1 MLEGHPGTC
10 RVWTSLTTASANR
23 GQVFFENIIEAL
35 KITSTTRA
43 CLSFQRP
50 IGKTRGPISNAITV
64 AWRFLEGVVDVK
76 DLVSALGD
84 NGVTITTTNGTL
96 RITDME
102 TLTASHQRWI
112 VQQRQSQITRQVAKT
127 KRKLDDDTGV
137 PLPVPVKVTKK
148 QAPRTKQDRSV
159 NNKKRDPVVR
169 AKKNKARKQQSR
181 TAEQVHDVYVN
192 RQNKRARETRTRVR
206 ASSYHQQVAWDLFPQ
221 LVALALFF

>member
-1 MLEGHPGTC
+1 
-10 RVWTSLTTASANR
+10 
-23 GQVFFENIIEAL
+23 
-35 KITSTTRA
+35 
-43 CLSFQRP
+43 
-50 IGKTRGPISNAITV
+50 
-64 AWRFLEGVVDVK
+64 
-76 DLVSALGD
+76 
-84 NGVTITTTNGTL
+84 
-96 RITDME
+96 ME

-148 QAPRTKQDRSV
+148 RAPRTIKRDTQARSV
-159 NNKKRDPVVR
+159 NNKKCKKRDPVVK
-169 AKKNKARKQQSR
+169 AKKNKER
-181 TAEQVHDVYVN
+181 TAEQQHDVYVN

>member
-1 MLEGHPGTC
+1 M
-10 RVWTSLTTASANR
+10 ASANR
-23 GQVFFENIIEAL
+23 GEGFFENIIEAL
-35 KITSTTRA
+35 QITSTTRA

-50 IGKTRGPISNAITV
+50 VGQTRGLISNAITV

-76 DLVSALGD
+76 ELVSALVA

-96 RITDME
+96 SITDME

-112 VQQRQSQITRQVAKT
+112 SQQRKSQITRQVAKT

-137 PLPVPVKVTKK
+137 SLPVPVKVTKK
-148 QAPRTKQDRSV
+148 RAPRTIKRDTQARSV
-159 NNKKRDPVVR
+159 NNKKCKKRPKRDQ
-169 AKKNKARKQQSR
+169 AKNNKARER

>member
-1 MLEGHPGTC
+1 M
-10 RVWTSLTTASANR
+10 ASANR
-23 GQVFFENIIEAL
+23 GEGFFENIIEAL
-35 KITSTTRA
+35 QITSTTRA

-50 IGKTRGPISNAITV
+50 VGQTRGLISNAITV

-76 DLVSALGD
+76 ELVSALVA

-96 RITDME
+96 SITDME

-159 NNKKRDPVVR
+159 NNKKCKKRDPVVR

-206 ASSYHQQVAWDLFPQ
+206 ASSHHQQVAWDLFPQ
-221 LVALALFF
+221 PVALALFF

>member
-1 MLEGHPGTC
+1 M
-10 RVWTSLTTASANR
+10 ASANR
-23 GQVFFENIIEAL
+23 GEGFFENIIEAL
-35 KITSTTRA
+35 QITSTTRA

-50 IGKTRGPISNAITV
+50 VGQTRGLISNAITV

-76 DLVSALGD
+76 ELVSALVA

-96 RITDME
+96 SITDME

-112 VQQRQSQITRQVAKT
+112 SQQRKSQITRQVAKT
-127 KRKLDDDTGV
+127 KRKLDDNTGV

-148 QAPRTKQDRSV
+148 RAPRTIKRDTQARSV
-159 NNKKRDPVVR
+159 NNKKRKKGDPVVR
-169 AKKNKARKQQSR
+169 AKKNKARER
-181 TAEQVHDVYVN
+181 TAEQQHDVYVN
-192 RQNKRARETRTRVR
+192 RKNKRARETRTRVR